1 MYWDS
6 ECQLLGS
13 VTLWWR
19 YKPSVTAHAP
29 TTVRWVIR
37 RIVTGPI
44 MTNQLQFIVGI
55 LSSLINLLHRLIFIS
70 LLNCWYSWK
79 TNNADV
85 HSQWIKVNFIKFCLY
100 FRRLPVQIMCV
111 VYHLFTEPRNWL
123 DDWQKMQQQDRNKNV
138 LVNQTLAPEYIILV
152 HHISSQGQSLILQYS
167 VNSV

>member
-1 MYWDS
+1 
-6 ECQLLGS
+6 
-13 VTLWWR
+13 
-19 YKPSVTAHAP
+19 
-29 TTVRWVIR
+29 
-37 RIVTGPI
+37 

-111 VYHLFTEPRNWL
+111 VYHLFTEPRN
-123 DDWQKMQQQDRNKNV
+123 
-138 LVNQTLAPEYIILV
+138 
-152 HHISSQGQSLILQYS
+152 
-167 VNSV
+167 